1 MSTSSSSSSRHSSG
15 LYGRVLVVGFLLVVV
30 SGLWQAT
37 PRSFW
42 FIGWFIGASILTL
55 LVYKSG
61 TKRTEGPQVRM
72 SNSSGASTK
81 AVSLGTLGDVL
92 LCLSV
97 ALGLCVLA
105 PVAFSSFYLGGDY
118 QSQLSRLTSIYNSSQ
133 WLSAHLKPLLY
144 CGLGFFALF
153 VFALNR
159 FLYSNDEPGAS
170 SSNFRQALIARRV
183 LLTLV
188 CISCAGL
195 LFPSA
200 YPLLVDRWIR
210 ETKGEIK
217 NSPKK
222 PEQNGV
228 TGVPSQSSR
237 TIPPLSD
244 PEPRSRAN
252 DRGHQAPP
260 KVLGMYRGT
269 WYSTPVISSERYYQF
284 REGHSSPIEYCT
296 FYFSSGLDLVLTQAD
311 KNLVSTVKYRIVVS
325 SKICLP
331 ENPLHSEYIEA
342 PKWIEERKSDYET
355 VFPSSIESAS
365 ENAIIINF
373 ADCTSCKAQRM
384 LLTKNGIKLNWE
396 NFSKSSFYYDYNV
409 SRINSLAFEKGE

>member
-1 MSTSSSSSSRHSSG
+1 MSTGSSSSSRHSSG
-15 LYGRVLVVGFLLVVV
+15 LYGRVLVVGFLLVVG

-37 PRSFW
+37 PISFW

-55 LVYKSG
+55 LVYKSK

-72 SNSSGASTK
+72 SSSSAESTK

-97 ALGLCVLA
+97 ALGLCVLV
-105 PVAFSSFYLGGDY
+105 PVAFSSFYLGGDD

-133 WLSAHLKPLLY
+133 WLSARLKPLLY
-144 CGLGFFALF
+144 CGLGLFALC

-159 FLYSNDEPGAS
+159 FLYSNDEQGAS
-170 SSNFRQALIARRV
+170 SSNFRKALIAKRV

-188 CISCAGL
+188 WISCAGL

-210 ETKGEIK
+210 EPKGEIK
-217 NSPKK
+217 NSPQK

-228 TGVPSQSSR
+228 TGVLSQSSR

-244 PEPRSRAN
+244 PEPRSPVN
-252 DRGHQAPP
+252 VRGYQAPP

-269 WYSTPVISSERYYQF
+269 WYSTPVIPSERYYQF

-296 FYFSSGLDLVLTQAD
+296 FSLSSGLDLVLTQAD
-311 KNLVSTVKYRIVVS
+311 KNLVSIVKYRIVVS
-325 SKICLP
+325 SKICHP
-331 ENPLHSEYIEA
+331 ENPLHTDFIEA
-342 PKWIEERKSDYET
+342 PKWIEEHKSDYET

-373 ADCTSCKAQRM
+373 ADCTTCTPQRM
-384 LLTKNGIKLNWE
+384 VLTKNGTKLNWE
-396 NFSKSSFYYDYNV
+396 NFSKSRLYAQ
-409 SRINSLAFEKGE
+409 SRVTSLAFEKIE